1 MAVMSFPLLQG
12 WERPIGNQYARGT
25 IVGITRGV
33 NKYHV
38 IRATLESL
46 AYQVNDVLK
55 AMEADSGIRLS
66 SLESGRRSQRQ

>member
-1 MAVMSFPLLQG
+1 MH
-12 WERPIGNQYARGT
+12 GT

-46 AYQVNDVLK
+46 AYQTYDVLK
-55 AMEADSGIRLS
+55 VMETDSGIKLS
-66 SLESGRRSQRQ
+66 ALKLMVEQVQNNCNAVPVRYS